1 MDTSTLLIVVVCFA
15 VTFIVA
21 RILGSRWRARRRD
34 RQEQAARATESRQA
48 RRARERKQRG
58 K

>member
-1 MDTSTLLIVVVCFA
+1 MDSSSLLLIAVSFA

-21 RILGSRWRARRRD
+21 RILGARWRARRRE
-34 RQEQAARATESRQA
+34 RQEQAARANESRQA
-48 RRARERKQRG
+48 RRARERKQR